1 MQHVSDKSFHDD
13 TAACF
18 FTQAESF
25 SAVPGPL
32 MQENRAGKR

>member
-1 MQHVSDKSFHDD
+1 MQLMSDQSFHDD

-25 SAVPGPL
+25 SAVPGPSI
-32 MQENRAGKR
+32 QEKRAGKR